1 MINYTHYLRI
11 SLIKWMIEALSG
23 YLIVEVHEVEVLR
36 RIHFPNILSS
46 TSVSIRD
53 RILLSFHRQRKI
65 SINYI
70 EDVRFKILEC
80 DMVGTR
86 RCSKNNQCLIWSP
99 VVL

>member
-1 MINYTHYLRI
+1 
-11 SLIKWMIEALSG
+11 MIEALSG

-53 RILLSFHRQRKI
+53 RIPLSFHRQCKI
-65 SINYI
+65 GINYI
-70 EDVRFKILEC
+70 QDVRCKILDC
-80 DMVGTR
+80 DMVSTR
-86 RCSKNNQCLIWSP
+86 RCSKNNQGLIWSP